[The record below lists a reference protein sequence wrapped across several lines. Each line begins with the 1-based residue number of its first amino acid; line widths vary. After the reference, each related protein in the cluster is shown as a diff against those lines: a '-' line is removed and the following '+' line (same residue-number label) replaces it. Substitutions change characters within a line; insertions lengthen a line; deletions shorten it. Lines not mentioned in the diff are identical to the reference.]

1 MIWKKG
7 RRVAGVGTVC
17 ALALVA
23 SACGGGG
30 SGGNGGSGG
39 SGTNDTA
46 NAVKGGTLNMLGS
59 SDVDYFDP
67 NLSYYTVGALAL
79 RPWSRTL
86 FTNPAKAGATTTTVP
101 DMASEMPSTS
111 NGGISKDGMT
121 WTIHLRDGLQW
132 NTKPVRPVVAGD
144 VVRGIKRMCN
154 PQQPMGGLPDFLT
167 LFVGYENFCKGF
179 AHVPQKANA
188 IASYMDSHD
197 IPGVVAKDDK
207 TLVFKLTSPA
217 AYLPSMMT
225 MTSFSAAPV
234 EYNKY
239 LPGSTAL
246 GQHTIADG
254 PYQVQSWNPTKS
266 ITYVRNPAWKAS
278 SDPVRKAYVDK
289 IVVNETV
296 TQESAQQQ
304 LETGSPN
311 ADLEFGIS
319 PQPSRVPQLQ
329 ATKDP
334 NLVIGDTSSSNPYII
349 FNYASPNNKGAL
361 SKLKVRQALEYAI
374 NRDNIV
380 QVLGG
385 KVLNNPLTRV
395 IPKSLPAGESG
406 SFDLYKYDPAKAKK
420 LLAQAG
426 YPNGLTLKFLYR
438 PSSEGSNKTYQ
449 TVKQDLTKAGITI
462 KGVTSPDADFYT
474 KYLQVPSVAKRGV
487 WDLSLAGW
495 GADWYGTG
503 SELSYFKPL
512 FSGKPSFPP
521 VGSNFGLYD
530 SSKTNSLI
538 DQAVAAKTADQS
550 QSLFQKVD
558 MQVMKDAAFFPIT
571 NPKEAH
577 YHASQVHN
585 AIYIA
590 AIQGFDPTNVWLD
603 KNKQGG

>member
-30 SGGNGGSGG
+30 SGGSGGNGGT
-39 SGTNDTA
+39 GTNDTA

-59 SDVDYFDP
+59 SDVDYMDP
-67 NLSYYTVGALAL
+67 NLSYYTIGTLNL
-79 RPWSRTL
+79 RMWSRSL

-101 DMASEMPSTS
+101 DLAAEMPSTS
-111 NGGISKDGMT
+111 NGGVSKDGLT
-121 WTIHLRDGLQW
+121 WTIKLRDGIQW
-132 NTKPVRPVVAGD
+132 NTKPVRPVVAAD
-144 VVRGIKRMCN
+144 VVRGIQRTCN
-154 PQQPMGGLPDFLT
+154 PAQPFGGTPDFDT
-167 LFVGYENFCKGF
+167 LFVGYKTFCDGF
-179 AHVPQKANA
+179 AHVPQNPKA
-188 IASYMDSHD
+188 IAGYMDSHS
-197 IPGVVAKDDK
+197 IAGVTAKDDK
-207 TLVFKLTSPA
+207 TLVFKLTRPA
-217 AYLPSMMT
+217 AYLPAMMSM
-225 MTSFSAAPV
+225 SAFSAAPV

-246 GQHTIADG
+246 GKHTISDG

-289 IVVNETV
+289 IVVDETV
-296 TQESAQQQ
+296 TQESTQQQ

-311 ADLEFGIS
+311 ADLEFGNS
-319 PQPSRVPQLQ
+319 VQASRVPQLL

-334 NLVIGDTSSSNPYII
+334 NLVIGDTAASNPYIL
-349 FNYASPNNKGAL
+349 FNNASPNNKGAM

-385 KVLNNPLTRV
+385 KQLNNPLSRV
-395 IPKSLPAGESG
+395 IPKSLPAGQSG

-420 LLAQAG
+420 LLAEAG
-426 YPNGLTLKFLYR
+426 YPNGLKLKFLYR
-438 PSSEGSNKTYQ
+438 PSSEGSNKSFQ
-449 TVKQDLTKAGITI
+449 TIKQDLTKAGIQI
-462 KGVTSPDADFYT
+462 QGVTSPDADFYT

-487 WDLSLAGW
+487 WDLSSAGW
-495 GADWYGTG
+495 SADWSGVG

-521 VGSNFGLYD
+521 LGSNFGLYD
-530 SSKTNSLI
+530 SPKANQLI

-550 QSLFQKVD
+550 QALFQKAD
-558 MQVMKDAAFFPIT
+558 MQVMKDAAFFPVT
-571 NPKEAH
+571 NPREPH

-585 AIYIA
+585 AIYITSM
-590 AIQGFDPTNVWLD
+590 QGFDPTNVWID